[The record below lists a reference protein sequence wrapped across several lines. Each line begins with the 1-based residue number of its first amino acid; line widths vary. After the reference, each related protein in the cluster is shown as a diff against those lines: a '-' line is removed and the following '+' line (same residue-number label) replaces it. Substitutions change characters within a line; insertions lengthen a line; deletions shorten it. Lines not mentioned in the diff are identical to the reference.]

1 MLRTPSLFLNDVVRH
16 AAGQIDVDLIIID
29 RISGPSAQVF
39 ASASDEVRCSNPAFL
54 PTSRTRFESS
64 RP

>member
-16 AAGQIDVDLIIID
+16 AAGQIDVDLIID

-54 PTSRTRFESS
+54 PTSRTRFESN